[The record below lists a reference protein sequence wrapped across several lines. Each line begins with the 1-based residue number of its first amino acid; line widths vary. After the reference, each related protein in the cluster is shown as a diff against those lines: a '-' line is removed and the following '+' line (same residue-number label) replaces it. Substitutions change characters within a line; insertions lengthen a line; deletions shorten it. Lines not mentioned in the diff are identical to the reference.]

1 MASIALYKRIKKYL
15 TDKRVLILMHF
26 VVSAAQDFQSF
37 MKPLQDQKKPWFMF
51 STPNVCDPFIAPK
64 IHKKSLVIRL
74 KGES

>member
-37 MKPLQDQKKPWFMF
+37 MKPLQDQKSHDTCSPPQMYVIHSLLQRFMK
-51 STPNVCDPFIAPK
+51 N
-64 IHKKSLVIRL
+64 RR
-74 KGES
+74 